1 MAQVEHSTYQL
12 PETAGRVLLVDD
24 EPELRRTL
32 RRALARYGFEVLE
45 AENGRVALELMRQ
58 QPFDVIVSDVRMPE
72 MDGLQLLQRA
82 LRDFPLV
89 PVVLMSAATGS
100 VDAEDLVEFG
110 ALEFLEKDRTTI
122 IIAHR
127 LATVLQADRIVVMN
141 EGRIEDIGR
150 HDELVRRNALYAR
163 LAELQFGENRPADA
177 A

>member
-110 ALEFLEKDRTTI
+110 ALEFLEKPVMLETLRRSAEAAVEVHRARVMRDALECESGIQR
-122 IIAHR
+122 IAHR
-127 LATVLQADRIVVMN
+127 H
-141 EGRIEDIGR
+141 G
-150 HDELVRRNALYAR
+150 
-163 LAELQFGENRPADA
+163 P
-177 A
+177 